1 MEKRRVVDNFMYYIF
16 NVWCEDEAVSVFG
29 NDLGTHIYEKW
40 CWYRN
45 NGGDQLE
52 WYANLD
58 EECRT
63 KIVERACEYYGK

>member
-1 MEKRRVVDNFMYYIF
+1 MYYIF

-29 NDLGTHIYEKW
+29 NNLGTHIYKKW

-58 EECRT
+58 EKCRT